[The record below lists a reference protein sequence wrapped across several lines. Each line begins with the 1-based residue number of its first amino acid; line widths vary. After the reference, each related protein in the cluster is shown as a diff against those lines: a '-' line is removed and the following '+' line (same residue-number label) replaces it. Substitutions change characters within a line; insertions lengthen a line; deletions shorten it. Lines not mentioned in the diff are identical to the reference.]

1 MVFEEPKLADDP
13 GNSCYFFEP
22 SFSSLPKIKLFAY
35 ERFLILGQDDSRIL
49 DNNIGQMLK
58 KHSFFIELLFLN
70 DKLKDLA
77 HLPWKLFV
85 IVFAIDWNID
95 LAECYSSQ
103 KLRTEI
109 YISKQWRFAV

>member
-1 MVFEEPKLADDP
+1 MIFEQFKLADDP
-13 GNSCYFFEP
+13 SNCCYFFEP

-35 ERFLILGQDDSRIL
+35 ERFLILGQYDSWIL
-49 DNNIGQMLK
+49 DNNISQMLK
-58 KHSFFIELLFLN
+58 KHSFFIEFLFLD

-95 LAECYSSQ
+95 LAVCYSSE
-103 KLRTEI
+103 KLRL
-109 YISKQWRFAV
+109 KV